1 MFATRLRRRM
11 GRVGEA
17 IVLVSSLSALMCI
30 AYTLGELERRRGNR
44 G

>member
-1 MFATRLRRRM
+1 M

>member
-1 MFATRLRRRM
+1 M

-17 IVLVSSLSALMCI
+17 IVLVSSISALMCI

-44 G
+44 E